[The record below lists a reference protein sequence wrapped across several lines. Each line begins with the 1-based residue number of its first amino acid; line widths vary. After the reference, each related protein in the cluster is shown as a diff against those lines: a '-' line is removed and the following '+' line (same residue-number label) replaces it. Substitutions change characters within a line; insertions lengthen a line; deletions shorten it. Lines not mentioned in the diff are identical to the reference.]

1 MIPRRFRCIFGNRR
15 GMALVEF
22 ALLLPVMLTLFLG
35 GYQLTQASACQRRV
49 TIVAR
54 AIADL
59 VSQNETID
67 ATRVATILDAATQ
80 IMAPYDIAPAHSR
93 VSLIRV
99 DASLNVTVVWSE
111 QKNAVAYP
119 VGAFTS
125 LPPAMKIANSY
136 YVLGE
141 VTYDYNPMSGR
152 FAWPISFT
160 QSLFMIPRKS
170 PYVDC
175 PTCV

>member
-1 MIPRRFRCIFGNRR
+1 MVRPLRSLRSDRR

-59 VSQNETID
+59 VSQYETIEP
-67 ATRVATILDAATQ
+67 TQVATILDAAAQ
-80 IMAPYDIAPAHSR
+80 ILIPYDASKTQSR

-99 DASLNVTVVWSE
+99 DPAKKVTVVWSE
-111 QKNAVAYP
+111 GDNMAPRAT
-119 VGAFTS
+119 GAFAA
-125 LPPAMKIANSY
+125 LPAAMRIADSY
-136 YVLGE
+136 YVFSE
-141 VTYDYNPMSGR
+141 VAYDYSPTGGR
-152 FAWPISFT
+152 FSWPLTFT
-160 QSLFMIPRKS
+160 QSMYMVPRKS
-170 PYVDC
+170 AAVEC
-175 PTCV
+175 STC

>member
-1 MIPRRFRCIFGNRR
+1 MTRPLPPFPISDRR

-59 VSQNETID
+59 VSQYETID
-67 ATRVATILDAATQ
+67 VAGVKTILDASAQ
-80 IMAPYDIAPAHSR
+80 ILIPYDVSKAQSR

-99 DASLNVTVVWSE
+99 NAAKKVTVVWSE
-111 QKNAVAYP
+111 GSNMTP
-119 VGAFTS
+119 RPTGNFTA
-125 LPPAMKIANSY
+125 LPQAMRIADSY
-136 YVLGE
+136 YVFSE
-141 VTYDYNPMSGR
+141 VTYDYSPTGGR
-152 FAWPISFT
+152 YSWPLTFT
-160 QSLFMIPRKS
+160 QSMYMVPRKS
-170 PYVDC
+170 AAVDC
-175 PTCV
+175 PTC